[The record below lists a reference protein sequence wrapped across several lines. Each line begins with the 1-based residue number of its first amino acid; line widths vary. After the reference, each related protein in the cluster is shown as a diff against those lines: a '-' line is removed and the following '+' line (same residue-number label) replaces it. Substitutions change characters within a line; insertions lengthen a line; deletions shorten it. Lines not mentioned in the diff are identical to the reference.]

1 MKLGNS
7 LLIVGL
13 LIGASAVAAEGNAQ
27 AAAVQQQAEVTER
40 VRENDGKGETAR
52 AEEKNRVR
60 AGEVGSQQAQDV
72 QARNQMRK
80 MEQSQNRVHEPN
92 GQGAGQKSKQA
103 DKGNGGNKGTMDKKG
118 KKAKKSGNQR

>member
-1 MKLGNS
+1 MKVRN
-7 LLIVGL
+7 LLLVVGL

-27 AAAVQQQAEVTER
+27 AASAQQQAEVTER

-72 QARNQMRK
+72 QARNQTRK

-92 GQGAGQKSKQA
+92 GQGAGQKGKQA
-103 DKGNGGNKGTMDKKG
+103 KKGNGGNKDKMDKKG
-118 KKAKKSGNQR
+118 KKAKKGGNQR

>member
-1 MKLGNS
+1 MKLRNS

-103 DKGNGGNKGTMDKKG
+103 DKGNGGNKGTMDKKR
-118 KKAKKSGNQR
+118 KTAKKSGNQR

>member
-27 AAAVQQQAEVTER
+27 AAAAQQQAEVTER

-72 QARNQMRK
+72 QARNQTRK
-80 MEQSQNRVHEPN
+80 MEQSQNRVHKPN
-92 GQGAGQKSKQA
+92 GQGAAQKGKHA
-103 DKGNGGNKGTMDKKG
+103 DKGKMDKMDKKD
-118 KKAKKSGNQR
+118 KKDKKSGNQR